1 MARETHTFGSPEDL
15 ATYLAAATRKTPER
29 IAEIVASVID
39 DGVIL
44 LDNGK
49 IFGFRAWEITYE
61 DETFA
66 VVHEFGYLT
75 ADGEV
80 V

>member
-1 MARETHTFGSPEDL
+1 MARETHTFSSPEDL
-15 ATYLAAATRKTPER
+15 ATYLVAATRKASEE
-29 IAEIVASVID
+29 IAEIVASVIE

-49 IFGFRAWEITYE
+49 IIGFQAWEITYE
-61 DETFA
+61 DETFE